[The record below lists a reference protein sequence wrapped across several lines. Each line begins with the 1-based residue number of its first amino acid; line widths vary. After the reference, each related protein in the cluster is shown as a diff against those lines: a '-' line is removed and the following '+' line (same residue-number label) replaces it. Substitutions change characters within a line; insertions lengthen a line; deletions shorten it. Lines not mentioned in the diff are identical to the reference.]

1 MKILYVSLFII
12 LLDQMTKLLVRGFE
26 IPSLGVKVE
35 GMRIGETKQIIGDL
49 VRITYTENPGIAFGI
64 NLGNKFYLTLFALI
78 AAIIVFIYLY
88 RVRNGNF
95 TIRLSLGMILGG
107 AIGNLIDRVF
117 YGVIFNYGKIFHGR
131 VVDFID
137 IDFFDI
143 NIFGYHIDRWP
154 IFNIADASVTI
165 GVLILLFSHHKE
177 SSQAQ
182 IEEIKPEMLE
192 SDAGNEKQ

>member
-1 MKILYVSLFII
+1 VRVLFISLFVI
-12 LLDQMTKLLVRGFE
+12 LLDQITKLLVRGFE
-26 IPSLGVKVE
+26 IPWLGIKVE
-35 GMRIGETKQIIGDL
+35 GMRIGESKKIIGDL

-64 NLGNKFYLTLFALI
+64 EIGDKTYIALLTFI
-78 AAIIVFIYLY
+78 AVMVILVYLY

-95 TIRLSLGMILGG
+95 AIRLSLGLILGG
-107 AIGNLIDRVF
+107 AIGNLIDRTF

-143 NIFGYHIDRWP
+143 NLFGYHIDRWP

-165 GVLILLFSHHKE
+165 GVLILLFVHQKE
-177 SSQAQ
+177 NQQ
-182 IEEIKPEMLE
+182 EHLPGEINSE
-192 SDAGNEKQ
+192 AVEKDV